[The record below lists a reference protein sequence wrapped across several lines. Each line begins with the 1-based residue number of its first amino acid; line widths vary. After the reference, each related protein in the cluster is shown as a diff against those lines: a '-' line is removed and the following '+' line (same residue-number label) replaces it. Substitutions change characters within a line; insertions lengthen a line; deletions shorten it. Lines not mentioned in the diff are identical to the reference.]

1 MQSPDDRARHN
12 KPPCADIVRVEQC
25 GKLLADPI
33 SDPDRGLAGAG
44 VDVNADCDAGTCA
57 QCSMLNAECA
67 MLKRRMPNA
76 QRQCRIVNAQS
87 TPSIVTLNIP
97 SSILH

>member
-1 MQSPDDRARHN
+1 MQSPDYRARHN

-44 VDVNADCDAGTCA
+44 VDVNADCDVGTCA

-67 MLKRRMPNA
+67 MLKQFSMPNA
-76 QRQCRIVNAQS
+76 QC
-87 TPSIVTLNIP
+87 
-97 SSILH
+97 